1 MKVKNVPSV
10 ISRRDLI
17 INQRRPLPPKG
28 FAFKD
33 KAKYTRKKKHRGS
46 DENPLCVSFFA

>member
-1 MKVKNVPSV
+1 MKVKKVPDT
-10 ISRRDLI
+10 ISYRELI
-17 INQRRPLPPKG
+17 IKDRRPLPPKG